1 MYQNVSRTEIK
12 YIKQMAGRGME
23 AQAIATQLKIHLP
36 RVETFMPK
44 DPEIEEKE
52 AKERAKARAKTKA
65 AEGKAAAAEVAE
77 VAEAKPEP
85 KTKKKAAPKK
95 KAQSKK

>member
-44 DPEIEEKE
+44 DPEIEKE
-52 AKERAKARAKTKA
+52 EAAERAKARAKTKA
-65 AEGKAAAAEVAE
+65 RE
-77 VAEAKPEP
+77 EAKPGRMVLNAA
-85 KTKKKAAPKK
+85 KKRRAKVAAEKAA
-95 KAQSKK
+95 

>member
-12 YIKQMAGRGME
+12 YIKQMAGRGMDSR
-23 AQAIATQLKIHLP
+23 AISAQLKIHLP

-52 AKERAKARAKTKA
+52 AAKRAEARAKTKA
-65 AEGKAAAAEVAE
+65 AEEAKPGKMVLNAAKKRRAKAAAA
-77 VAEAKPEP
+77 
-85 KTKKKAAPKK
+85 KAA
-95 KAQSKK
+95 